1 MPRLIRFMSLQTV
14 ALACIV
20 LSTFLLPTLAQE
32 SSGKAWLAGDHHI
45 HSRYSV
51 GWNREI
57 DPPAPIIGGD
67 AIYPIQM
74 NALMA
79 KYFGLSWMV
88 STDHGGPGHSKVNR
102 ERAYPELL
110 QSRLAVPEVIQFYGM
125 ELDTPGA
132 DHSSLIIPFS
142 DTEAEQLFAIESDWA
157 KREPWPANPEW
168 DTEPRMLLALA
179 AMAQQ
184 QLPPLI
190 IANHPSRS
198 ATDLAEY
205 GLDHPDELRKW
216 NDIAP
221 RVAVGMAG
229 APGHQAATL
238 NADGSAKLEGAR
250 GGYGRYP
257 TLGGFDQLSATVG
270 GFWDAMIGEG
280 RDWWITANS
289 DSHVHFSEGGSDFWP
304 GEYSK
309 TYVWADSDHASI
321 LEAIRSG
328 RIFVTTGDLIS
339 GIKLSLTGAGSAKEL
354 FPGDRVVVEQGQE
367 LQLQVTLNL
376 SGRPNFN
383 GDNPEL
389 RRVDIIQGLL
399 FSAENPATD
408 NSNASTRV
416 IDRIE
421 PDQWQQQGDRI
432 SFDIRIPRVE
442 AGMYLRLRGTSG
454 SELEPQPD
462 LRGETPWQDL
472 WFYTNPVR
480 FVTN

>member
-1 MPRLIRFMSLQTV
+1 MNTLCRIGFYFWVLT
-14 ALACIV
+14 ALASCSASQPV
-20 LSTFLLPTLAQE
+20 EAGDRE
-32 SSGKAWLAGDHHI
+32 WLAGDHHI
-45 HSRYSV
+45 HSRFSV
-51 GWNREI
+51 GWDQTQN
-57 DPPAPIIGGD
+57 PPAPILGGD
-67 AIYPIQM
+67 AIYPTPK
-74 NALMA
+74 NAEMA
-79 KYFGLSWMV
+79 RSFGLSWMV
-88 STDHGGPGHSKVNR
+88 TTDHGGPNHSKVNLND
-102 ERAYPELL
+102 AYPEL
-110 QSRLAVPEVIQFYGM
+110 QVSRKQVPDVIQFYGM
-125 ELDTPGA
+125 ELNTPAG
-132 DHSSLIIPFS
+132 DHSSLIVPHVHNEADVVFDLES
-142 DTEAEQLFAIESDWA
+142 GFDKREAFPLDPSRDTEGKMLEALKVMQAMKEQ
-157 KREPWPANPEW
+157 PVV
-168 DTEPRMLLALA
+168 
-179 AMAQQ
+179 
-184 QLPPLI
+184 

-216 NDIAP
+216 NDTAP
-221 RVAVGMAG
+221 RVAVGMTG

-289 DSHVHFSEGGSDFWP
+289 DSHVHFREGGSDFWP

-309 TYVWADSDHASI
+309 TYVWADPDHASI

-339 GIKLSLTGAGSAKEL
+339 GIKLSLTGAGSAREL

-367 LQLQVTLNL
+367 LQLQVILNL

-442 AGMYLRLRGTSG
+442 AGIYLRLRGTSG

-462 LRGETPWQDL
+462 LRGENPWHDL